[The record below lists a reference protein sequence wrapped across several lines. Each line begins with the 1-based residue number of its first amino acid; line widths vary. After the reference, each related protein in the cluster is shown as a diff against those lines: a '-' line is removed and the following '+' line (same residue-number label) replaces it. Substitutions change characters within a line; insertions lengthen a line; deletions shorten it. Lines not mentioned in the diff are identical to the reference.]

1 MKKFSAANL
10 IIIILTISVISLAGI
25 LLFAGRDQN
34 LLITRSAISNDETG
48 KQVISGTVENKT
60 SNKIYSQ
67 VRVDIAYLN
76 AARQVVGNDS
86 AQTNSVGP
94 HMVWGFKEY
103 VNSSNVAGFKIK
115 VSSVHIFGLR
125 W

>member
-10 IIIILTISVISLAGI
+10 IIIILTILIISLAGL
-25 LLFAGRDQN
+25 LLFVGPDQN
-34 LLITRSAISNDETG
+34 LRITRAAISNDEAG
-48 KQVISGTVENKT
+48 RQVISGTVENKT
-60 SNKIYSQ
+60 SNKVYSQ
-67 VRVDIAYLN
+67 VRVDITYLN
-76 AARQVVGNDS
+76 AAQKVVGQDS

-103 VNSSNVAGFKIK
+103 GNSNNVAGFKIK
-115 VSSVHIFGLR
+115 ASSVHIFGLR

>member
-10 IIIILTISVISLAGI
+10 IIIILTILIIFLAGL
-25 LLFAGRDQN
+25 LLFVNRDQN
-34 LLITRSAISNDETG
+34 LLITRAAISNDEAG
-48 KQVISGTVENKT
+48 KQVISGTIENKT

-67 VRVDIAYLN
+67 VRVDITYLN
-76 AARQVVGNDS
+76 AAKKVVGQDS

-103 VNSSNVAGFKIK
+103 VNLNNVSGFKIK
-115 VSSVHIFGLR
+115 VSSIHIFGLR

>member
-10 IIIILTISVISLAGI
+10 IIIILTLLVISLAGL
-25 LLFAGRDQN
+25 LLFVGPDQN
-34 LLITRSAISNDETG
+34 LIITRAAISNDETG

-60 SNKIYSQ
+60 SNKVYPQ
-67 VRVDIAYLN
+67 VRVNITYLN
-76 AARQVVGNDS
+76 AAQKVVGQGS

-103 VNSSNVAGFKIK
+103 INSNNVTGFKLK